1 MPMSQSVL
9 LSHNSDVISYSGCN
23 RSLRVKYCMSA
34 GLMYKDLFRQT
45 MGQPLLQDPIF
56 ASLVVDTCMLTDI
69 HVYKSVKI

>member
-1 MPMSQSVL
+1 
-9 LSHNSDVISYSGCN
+9 
-23 RSLRVKYCMSA
+23 MSA

-45 MGQPLLQDPIF
+45 MGHPLLQDPIF